1 MYGGSLQKQPQKAC
15 LLYQIKTWPTFTR
28 ALKYPKDSSR
38 ESSKESRDKLLR
50 WTLNML
56 SWLRHGRAE
65 VRGRSAISI
74 CPRGILNICTNWGDP
89 SNRCVNNSFRAQTK
103 QSTKLEQWIE
113 GAVGGGVGG
122 IKGIIHA
129 WNFEVPLFVRHSLTS
144 FTFPFLSRTLHQSA
158 KLIKMTFRLLPLRN

>member
-1 MYGGSLQKQPQKAC
+1 MHGVFTSCGFSDPKIYLDRKSHIFKDTHNSVYGGSLQKQPQKTC
-15 LLYQIKTWPTFTR
+15 LLYQNKTWPTFTR

-50 WTLNML
+50 WTLNTL
-56 SWLRHGRAE
+56 TWLRHGRAE

-113 GAVGGGVGG
+113 GAGGGWDQGNHPCL
-122 IKGIIHA
+122 KLWSA
-129 WNFEVPLFVRHSLTS
+129 SLRQTQ
-144 FTFPFLSRTLHQSA
+144 PH
-158 KLIKMTFRLLPLRN
+158 